1 MSLLKIVAL
10 PLIFF
15 DQLFETFFTN
25 TVKII
30 LMYFSIYEY

>member
-10 PLIFF
+10 PLRFF
-15 DQLFETFFTN
+15 VQLFETFCTN